1 MSSNSNSSDSKTC
14 QICNQSFN
22 SDRALQEHQNSE
34 HSGNE
39 QGGPRPQNERVYG
52 DPPEQDLVR
61 EDEKQKRI
69 A

>member
-1 MSSNSNSSDSKTC
+1 MDTKKC

-22 SDRALQEHQNSE
+22 SDQELQKHQNSE

-39 QGGPRPQNERVYG
+39 QGGRRPQNEEVYG
-52 DPPEQDLVR
+52 DPPVQD
-61 EDEKQKRI
+61 EQKRKKI